1 MEQSD
6 GIFDLA
12 FDMRLTQDSNGYY
25 HLNIDPTKWQTL
37 HRVSGSITENHFGV
51 ENFWVEWES
60 NLYWYIGDTLGYIVK
75 I

>member
-12 FDMRLTQDSNGYY
+12 FDMRLSQDSNGYY
-25 HLNIDPTKWQTL
+25 HLNIDSTKWQTL

-51 ENFWVEWES
+51 ENFW
-60 NLYWYIGDTLGYIVK
+60 G
-75 I
+75 